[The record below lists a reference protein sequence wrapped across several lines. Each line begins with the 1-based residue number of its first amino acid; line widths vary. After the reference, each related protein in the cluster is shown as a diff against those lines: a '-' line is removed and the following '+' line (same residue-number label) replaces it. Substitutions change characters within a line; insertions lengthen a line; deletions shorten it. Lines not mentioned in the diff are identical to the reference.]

1 MPEIVEEV
9 KNTPLSAVH
18 ETAGGKMV
26 PFAGFYMP
34 VSYRGITEEHR
45 KVRSTVGAFD
55 LSHMGE
61 FRVTG
66 PRALEF
72 LQKVTTNNV
81 SKLAAWDV
89 QYSLMCYP
97 EGGIV
102 DDLLVYRLP
111 NSYLLVVNAA
121 NIEKDFDW
129 LASHKPEGVTLT
141 DESDQTALFAI
152 QGPKAEALLA
162 KLTDFDLPNLGYYKA
177 ARAKVCGQGILFS
190 RTGYTGEDGF
200 ELYIP
205 PEKAEFYWRKIME
218 AGEQFDIESI
228 GLGARDTLRLEMKY
242 MLYGSDIDATAN
254 PMEAGLGW
262 VVKLN
267 KGDFIGKAPIEKMK
281 TEGPKRKLVAFE
293 MLEKSIPRKG
303 CSIYAG
309 SQKAGEV
316 TSGTFSPSLGKGIG
330 LGYVSTNLSAVGT
343 KLEID
348 IRGKKTPA
356 IVVPAPFYKNGT
368 RK

>member
-1 MPEIVEEV
+1 MPQVMETLN
-9 KNTPLSAVH
+9 KTALCAVH
-18 ETAGGKMV
+18 EAAGAKMV

-45 KVRSTVGAFD
+45 RVRSTVGLFD

-66 PRALEF
+66 SGVLEF
-72 LQKVTTNNV
+72 LQKVTTNDV
-81 SKLAAWDV
+81 TKLAVCDV

-111 NSYLLVVNAA
+111 ESYLLVVNAA
-121 NIEKDFDW
+121 NLEKDFNW
-129 LASHKPEGVTLT
+129 IAKHKPPGVSLV
-141 DESDQTALFAI
+141 DESNETALLAI
-152 QGPKAEALLA
+152 QGPKAESLMS
-162 KLTDFDLPNLGYYKA
+162 KLTSFDLPNLGYYKS
-177 ARAKVCGQGILFS
+177 ARAKVCGEEILFS

-200 ELYIP
+200 ELYVA
-205 PEKAEFYWRKIME
+205 PERAEFFWKKIME
-218 AGEQFDIESI
+218 AGKEFDIEPI

-242 MLYGSDIDATAN
+242 MLYGNDIDQTTN
-254 PMEAGLGW
+254 PIEAGLGW
-262 VVKLN
+262 VVKLS
-267 KGDFIGKAPIEKMK
+267 KPDFIGRPPIEKMK
-281 TEGPKRKLVAFE
+281 TEGPKRKLAAFE

-303 CSIYAG
+303 CAIFSG
-309 SQKAGEV
+309 EQKSGEV
-316 TSGTFSPSLGKGIG
+316 TSGTFSPTLEKGIG
-330 LGYVSTNLSAVGT
+330 LGYVPTPSSAIGT

-348 IRGKKTPA
+348 IRAKKAPA
-356 IVVPAPFYKNGT
+356 TVVPAPFYKKGT

>member
-1 MPEIVEEV
+1 
-9 KNTPLSAVH
+9 
-18 ETAGGKMV
+18 MV
-26 PFAGFYMP
+26 SFAGFYMP

-45 KVRSTVGAFD
+45 KVRSSVGIFD

-66 PRALEF
+66 PKALEF
-72 LQKVTTNNV
+72 LQKVTTNDV
-81 SKLAAWDV
+81 AKLAVWDV

-102 DDLLVYRLP
+102 DDLLVYHLP
-111 NSYLLVVNAA
+111 DSYLLVVNAA

-129 LASHKPEGVTLT
+129 LVSHKPEGVTLT
-141 DESDQTALFAI
+141 DESDQTALIAI
-152 QGPKAEALLA
+152 QGPRSEALMA
-162 KLTDFDLPNLGYYKA
+162 KLTDFDLPKLGYYKA
-177 ARAKVCGQGILFS
+177 AQAKVCGQEILFS

-200 ELYIP
+200 ELYMP
-205 PEKAEFYWRKIME
+205 PEKAEFFWRKIME
-218 AGEQFDIESI
+218 AGKEFDIESI

-242 MLYGSDIDATAN
+242 MLYGNDIDATTN
-254 PMEAGLGW
+254 PIEAGLGW

-267 KGDFIGKAPIEKMK
+267 KGNFIGQAPIEKMK
-281 TEGPKRKLVAFE
+281 TEGPKRKLAAFE
-293 MLEKSIPRKG
+293 MLEKAIPRKG
-303 CSIYAG
+303 CTICADN
-309 SQKAGEV
+309 KKVGEV
-316 TSGTFSPSLGKGIG
+316 TSGTFSPTLEKGIG
-330 LGYVSTNLSAVGT
+330 LGYAPSFLSAVGT

-356 IVVPAPFYKNGT
+356 TIVPAPFYPKGS

>member
-1 MPEIVEEV
+1 MPQVVEGV
-9 KNTPLSAVH
+9 KKTPLSAAH
-18 ETAGGKMV
+18 EAAGGKMV

-45 KVRSTVGAFD
+45 KVRSSVGLFD

-66 PRALEF
+66 LKALEF
-72 LQKVTTNNV
+72 LQKVTTNDAT
-81 SKLAAWDV
+81 KLAVWDV

-102 DDLLVYRLP
+102 DDLLVYHLP
-111 NSYLLVVNAA
+111 DSYLLVVNAA
-121 NIEKDFDW
+121 NLEKDFDW
-129 LASHKPEGVTLT
+129 LAAHKPEGVTLT
-141 DESDQTALFAI
+141 DESDRTALIAI
-152 QGPKAEALLA
+152 QGPRAEALMA
-162 KLTDFDLPNLGYYKA
+162 KLTDFDLPQLGYYKA
-177 ARAKVCGQGILFS
+177 ARAKACGQEILFS

-200 ELYIP
+200 ELYMLP
-205 PEKAEFYWRKIME
+205 DNAEFFWRKIME
-218 AGEQFDIESI
+218 AGKEFDIEPI

-242 MLYGSDIDATAN
+242 MLYGNDIDATTN

-267 KGDFIGKAPIEKMK
+267 KGDFLGKTPIEKMK
-281 TEGPKRKLVAFE
+281 SDGPKRKLAAFE

-309 SQKAGEV
+309 NQKAGEV
-316 TSGTFSPSLGKGIG
+316 TSGTFSPTLEKGIG
-330 LGYVSTNLSAVGT
+330 LGYVPAAHSAIGV
-343 KLEID
+343 KLDID

-356 IVVPAPFYKNGT
+356 AVVPAPFYKNGT

>member
-1 MPEIVEEV
+1 MPQIAEEV
-9 KNTPLSAVH
+9 KKTPLSAVH
-18 ETAGGKMV
+18 EAAGGKMV

-45 KVRSTVGAFD
+45 KVRSSVGVFD

-66 PRALEF
+66 PNGLEF
-72 LQKVTTNNV
+72 LQKVTTNDV
-81 SKLAAWDV
+81 TKLAVWDV

-97 EGGIV
+97 EGGVV

-111 NSYLLVVNAA
+111 DSYLLVVNAA
-121 NIEKDFDW
+121 NIEKDFNW
-129 LASHKPEGVTLT
+129 LVSHTPEGATLT
-141 DESDQTALFAI
+141 DESDQTALIAI
-152 QGPKAEALLA
+152 QGPRAEALMA

-177 ARAKVCGQGILFS
+177 VRAKVSSREILFS

-205 PEKAEFYWRKIME
+205 PEKADFFWRKIME
-218 AGEQFDIESI
+218 AGKEFDIEPI

-242 MLYGSDIDATAN
+242 MLYGNDIDATTN

-267 KGDFIGKAPIEKMK
+267 KGDFIGKGPIERMK

-309 SQKAGEV
+309 SQKTGEV
-316 TSGTFSPSLGKGIG
+316 TSGTFSPSLDKGIG
-330 LGYVSTNLSAVGT
+330 LGYIPSALSAAGT

-356 IVVPAPFYKNGT
+356 TVVSTPFYKNGT